1 MHGDNEDNIE
11 GSQNFNPEDSN
22 LGIQKLVT
30 ENLEVKSSNQNYEKQ
45 AKEYENEICT
55 LTEECARLKV
65 ENEKFKDIN
74 SCLHTTCTSLTEA
87 TIAISKKV
95 KKIECN

>member
-1 MHGDNEDNIE
+1 MQGNHE
-11 GSQNFNPEDSN
+11 GNV
-22 LGIQKLVT
+22 G
-30 ENLEVKSSNQNYEKQ
+30 ENVDLKSSNQNYEKQ
-45 AKEYENEICT
+45 AKEYEKEIST
-55 LTEECARLKV
+55 LTEECARLEA